1 MPIDT
6 SALLA
11 ADSLREELEQELSF
25 SEATGASVDTAM
37 VDRALA
43 SAKADIAEAFT
54 LVDLLNTGAIGPG
67 HQDTVSNRIS
77 ELSTRATAVLQTAR
91 SDAFGKPGDQI
102 AAPSTV
108 DLFAGVN
115 VRVDEIDAE
124 VTQLRSSVEPLS
136 AIVPALVQPIQ
147 QHLGEISSYLAQ
159 ARTEARAGVAAQL
172 SGDHVGA
179 VARKQAAEA
188 ALDRASAIL
197 HHDMQQLR
205 ATAPGEEL
213 THTPSGPVA
222 VAPAPSE
229 PAATIST
236 LSQLGPG
243 ALVQQVVRDKVVD
256 WIDSHVLPT
265 AVPSH
270 FSPTQSTEFGKGV
283 FGARKTEQWTSSVL
297 PHLQPGETM
306 RYITSISAPA
316 TGGDGNRILAVT
328 DRRLLVLGDAA
339 WTSLSPQAALR
350 FAATG
355 AEIYSIDRSKYTDF
369 LSISWVGGRAKIGTP
384 DKRDFP
390 ALERYLLALQGGY

>member
-11 ADSLREELEQELSF
+11 ADQLREELEQELGF
-25 SEATGASVDTAM
+25 SEATGVSVDTAV
-37 VDRALA
+37 VDRALS
-43 SAKADIAEAFT
+43 SARADIAEAFT

-67 HQDTVSNRIS
+67 HQDTVSGRIS
-77 ELSTRATAVLQTAR
+77 ELSGRATAVLQSAR
-91 SDAFGKPGDQI
+91 STAFGKPGD
-102 AAPSTV
+102 AVHAPQQV
-108 DLFAGVN
+108 DLFAAVN
-115 VRVDEIDAE
+115 VRVDEVDVE
-124 VTQLRSSVEPLS
+124 VTQLRSSVEPLAS
-136 AIVPALVQPIQ
+136 VMPGLVRPIQ

-205 ATAPGEEL
+205 ATAPGEEISQAQ
-213 THTPSGPVA
+213 PGPLG
-222 VAPAPSE
+222 APTASAGPGG
-229 PAATIST
+229 AAAT

-256 WIDSHVLPT
+256 WIDSHVAP
-265 AVPSH
+265 PSPGH

-283 FGARKTEQWTSSVL
+283 FGSRKTEQWISSVL
-297 PHLQPGETM
+297 PHLQPGETL
-306 RYITSISAPA
+306 RFITSISAPA
-316 TGGDGNRILAVT
+316 TGGDGHRIFAVT

-355 AEIYSIDRSKYTDF
+355 PEIYTIDRSKYTDF